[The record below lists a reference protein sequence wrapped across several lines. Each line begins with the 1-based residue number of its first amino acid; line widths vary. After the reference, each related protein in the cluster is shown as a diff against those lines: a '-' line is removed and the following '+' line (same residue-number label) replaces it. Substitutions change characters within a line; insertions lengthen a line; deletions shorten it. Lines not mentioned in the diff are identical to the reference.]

1 MLSNCGEETLE
12 RLLDCEEIKPVN
24 PKGNQLWLFIG
35 RTDTE
40 AEALI
45 LWHLDAKSPLIVKDP
60 DAGKEWRQ
68 KEKGAAKDEIVS
80 ITDSM
85 GMYLSKLQEI
95 VKDRGARCAEV
106 YGIAKSWTWLSNW
119 TTQQQT
125 TVSSWAPDFW
135 VEFHILSHLELTAT
149 FAKPA
154 PLSQQHYRTQTL
166 SSCLLR
172 YFLFGSDYWKFP
184 FLLSNQI
191 SF

>member
-68 KEKGAAKDEIVS
+68 KEKGAAEDEIVG
-80 ITDSM
+80 ITYSM
-85 GMYLSKLQEI
+85 DMTLGKLQET
-95 VKDRGARCAEV
+95 VEDREAWCAAV
-106 YGIAKSWTWLSNW
+106 HGVAKSRTWMSDWTARTNFNYK
-119 TTQQQT
+119 TD
-125 TVSSWAPDFW
+125 V
-135 VEFHILSHLELTAT
+135 LTLDKKYNPVT
-149 FAKPA
+149 CCFK
-154 PLSQQHYRTQTL
+154 
-166 SSCLLR
+166 
-172 YFLFGSDYWKFP
+172 
-184 FLLSNQI
+184 
-191 SF
+191 